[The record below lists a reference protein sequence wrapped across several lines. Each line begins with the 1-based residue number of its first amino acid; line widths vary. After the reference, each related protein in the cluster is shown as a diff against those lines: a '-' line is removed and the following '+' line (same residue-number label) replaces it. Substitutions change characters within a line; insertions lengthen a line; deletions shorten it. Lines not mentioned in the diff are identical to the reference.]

1 MSATPFQGPAKFMYA
16 SAGMSSAP
24 SPTLYAA
31 SSQMHMSAAQ
41 SPTMYGSSSHMIVP
55 SVRAVAMQSIP
66 SVFVQSVSA
75 SPVHVVEK
83 AARKPEVMEKVVE
96 KPIFVDREV
105 EVEKVMQ
112 TPSRAR
118 SFAYARQSVRQRG
131 LGGIPSPFRDVDSR
145 APCFAP
151 CRL

>member
-1 MSATPFQGPAKFMYA
+1 MSATPFQGPAQFMYA

-31 SSQMHMSAAQ
+31 SSQM
-41 SPTMYGSSSHMIVP
+41 IVP
-55 SVRAVAMQSIP
+55 SVRAVAMQSVP

-83 AARKPEVMEKVVE
+83 AARKPEVFEKVVE

-131 LGGIPSPFRDVDSR
+131 LGGIPSPFRDADSR
-145 APCFAP
+145 APCVAP